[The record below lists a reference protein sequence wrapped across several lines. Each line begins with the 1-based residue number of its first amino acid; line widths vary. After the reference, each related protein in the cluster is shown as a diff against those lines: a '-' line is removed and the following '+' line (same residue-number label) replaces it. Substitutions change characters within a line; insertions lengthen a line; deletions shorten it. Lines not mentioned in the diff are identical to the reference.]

1 MLKDYCNRVNA
12 YLQND
17 ESARGKLKAK
27 IYKDMLIVE
36 GWVFDKRCKNGTRL
50 QAFWH
55 FEHFSGLWFDHEFRI
70 FKRYVEGNI
79 PGVTPINFSKLAYMA
94 PI

>member
-12 YLQND
+12 YLRND

-27 IYKDMLIVE
+27 IYKDSLVVE

-50 QAFWH
+50 RTFWR
-55 FEHFSGLWFDHEFRI
+55 FEKFHGCWFDHEFRI
-70 FKRYVEGNI
+70 FKRYVGGNL
-79 PGVTPINFSKLAYMA
+79 PGAALINFGKLAYMA